1 MSTAAGRIRAFFFD
15 SPAGERAHA
24 VATRAPVYAERV
36 AVLGRVGGVESTGAA
51 VALRSA
57 NDLGAPCALLA
68 RWQVRGRGWRLP
80 PTRTAARTAGVL
92 RARGLRATA
101 SGRLVRLDLSPEAP
115 AAGAELA
122 RAAAVV
128 AGPVVLVTGI
138 ARNEAVDRVLLEH
151 DELVLVSDE
160 ENLTD
165 RLAAESLAALGLP
178 LRIMRPLGRGGL
190 LAAAGLAGAS
200 VPLSSGASR

>member
-1 MSTAAGRIRAFFFD
+1 
-15 SPAGERAHA
+15 
-24 VATRAPVYAERV
+24 
-36 AVLGRVGGVESTGAA
+36 
-51 VALRSA
+51 
-57 NDLGAPCALLA
+57 
-68 RWQVRGRGWRLP
+68 
-80 PTRTAARTAGVL
+80 
-92 RARGLRATA
+92 
-101 SGRLVRLDLSPEAP
+101 VRLDLSPEAP